1 MRLPIKLVLAKLFAK
16 FKFKHPAVAA
26 GVMTLLSSS
35 VATVDSGSLFGLIS
49 VGGVLQEVI
58 KYLSIGLLGL
68 SGSETYQY
76 INMKQKT
83 K

>member
-1 MRLPIKLVLAKLFAK
+1 MQLPIKLILAKVFAK

-26 GVMTLLSSS
+26 GIVTFLSAA
-35 VATVDSGSLFGLIS
+35 VATVDSGSLFGLIH

-58 KYLSIGLLGL
+58 KYLGIGLLGL

-76 INMKQKT
+76 INMTQKSN
-83 K
+83 